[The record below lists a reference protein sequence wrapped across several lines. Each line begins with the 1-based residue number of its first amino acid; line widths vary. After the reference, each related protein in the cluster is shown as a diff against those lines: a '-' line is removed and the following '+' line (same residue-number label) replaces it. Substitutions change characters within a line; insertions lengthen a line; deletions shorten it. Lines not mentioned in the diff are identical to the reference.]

1 MGSVIHIAGLDVV
14 LVEVFAGPCSVDR
27 QRRLPAYG
35 FGPARFGHGAAGNGN
50 VHLVVDARFQGAF
63 HVDKVVVG
71 FADIRFSRSISDYF
85 FFFVLTGKQV
95 GDLYHVFFKG
105 FAAIVRRQVDI
116 PHGSSAAVRAHL
128 HLLVVLQV
136 QACLRGCIKRQK
148 SIVMCFRQ
156 AFHIQLRISSVYIGA
171 CIQVDIVGAV

>member
-1 MGSVIHIAGLDVV
+1 M
-14 LVEVFAGPCSVDR
+14 
-27 QRRLPAYG
+27 
-35 FGPARFGHGAAGNGN
+35 
-50 VHLVVDARFQGAF
+50 DARFQGAF